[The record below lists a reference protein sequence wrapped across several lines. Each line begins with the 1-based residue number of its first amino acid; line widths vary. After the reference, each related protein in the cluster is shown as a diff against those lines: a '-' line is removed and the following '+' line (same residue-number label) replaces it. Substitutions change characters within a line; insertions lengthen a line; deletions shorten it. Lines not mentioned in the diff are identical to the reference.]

1 MSIARDVGREI
12 KVQKTVEQTEI
23 AVREEMISVIHK
35 VAESAIEVFTQLYNN
50 RNEALKSDVT
60 IIKDDKYNEI
70 FDNEHKILVSDD
82 RLWEIIDEIRVGQ

>member
-12 KVQKTVEQTEI
+12 KVQKTVEQTEV

-35 VAESAIEVFTQLYNN
+35 VAESTIEVFTQLYNN

-70 FDNEHKILVSDD
+70 FDIDHKILVSDD
-82 RLWEIIDEIRVGQ
+82 RFWEIIDEIRLGQ